1 MAESTQVSKQ
11 ETGSV
16 GCDPIGD
23 GEILDCQ
30 ALHDVLPHGY
40 DPVDEEFGAYDGRH
54 RYVLGTGGNG
64 NLSAVLVSFT
74 VVNEI
79 DPAVTS
85 DSHLPSLRQMVKVI
99 GYGEAGLYGTI
110 EQSQIG

>member
-1 MAESTQVSKQ
+1 MREVKPKVAESTQVSKQ

-23 GEILDCQ
+23 EEMLGCQ
-30 ALHDVLPHGY
+30 VLHDVLPH
-40 DPVDEEFGAYDGRH
+40 
-54 RYVLGTGGNG
+54 GNG

-74 VVNEI
+74 VVNKI

-85 DSHLPSLRQMVKVI
+85 VSHLPSLRQMVKVI